1 MEKKLTNENSPVF
14 SIEEAPKMGS
24 RVIGYILRNESSAKI
39 NLSESDKIVDYAMFN
54 SQLIESG
61 QSIAELLGIQNVQR
75 IIVEGKNIKTICKIS
90 GENKTC
96 VFLNKN
102 TFDNTKSTVALA

>member
-1 MEKKLTNENSPVF
+1 MTKDLPDV
-14 SIEEAPKMGS
+14 SIRAAQKMGAS
-24 RVIGYILRNESSAKI
+24 VIGYILRNDSSAKI

-61 QSIAELLGIQNVQR
+61 QSIAEYLGIQDVER

-96 VFLNKN
+96 VFLNK
-102 TFDNTKSTVALA
+102 K

>member
-1 MEKKLTNENSPVF
+1 MAKEIANED
-14 SIEEAPKMGS
+14 SIAITVVEAPKMGS
-24 RVIGYILRNESSAKI
+24 GIIGYILRNESSAKI
-39 NLSESDKIVDYAMFN
+39 NICESDKIVDYAMFN

-61 QSIAELLGIQNVQR
+61 QAIADLLGIRNVER
-75 IIVEGKNIKTICKIS
+75 LIVEGKNIKTICKIS

-102 TFDNTKSTVALA
+102 ATR

>member
-1 MEKKLTNENSPVF
+1 MAKKSDSEDSTAF
-14 SIEEAPKMGS
+14 TIEEAPKMGS
-24 RVIGYILRNESSAKI
+24 NVIGYILRNETSAKI

-61 QSIAELLGIQNVQR
+61 QSIAELLGIRNVER
-75 IIVEGKNIKTICKIS
+75 LIVEGKNIKAICKIS

-96 VFLNKN
+96 IFLK
-102 TFDNTKSTVALA
+102 KAAR

>member
-1 MEKKLTNENSPVF
+1 MAKEYAREDSTTF
-14 SIEEAPKMGS
+14 SVEGAPKMGS

-39 NLSESDKIVDYAMFN
+39 NLSESDKIVDYAIFN

-96 VFLNKN
+96 VFLNK
-102 TFDNTKSTVALA
+102 TATR